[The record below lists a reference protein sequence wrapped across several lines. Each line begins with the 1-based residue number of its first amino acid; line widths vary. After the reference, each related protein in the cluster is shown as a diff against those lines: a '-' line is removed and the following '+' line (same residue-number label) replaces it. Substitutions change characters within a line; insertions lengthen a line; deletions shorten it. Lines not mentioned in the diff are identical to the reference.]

1 MSGDQTTGF
10 MAMKGAGY
18 YSRATIGAKHVMDN
32 AAGLVLD
39 AIARMDPQDG
49 SDTFRI
55 TDMGAADG
63 GTSLDMW
70 RRVLSDIRNRVPSRP
85 IEMIYTDLPRNDFS
99 QTFQMVHGLTGA
111 DS

>member
-1 MSGDQTTGF
+1 

-32 AAGLVLD
+32 AASLVLEAVD
-39 AIARMDPQDG
+39 RMELQEDG
-49 SDTFRI
+49 SVFRA

-63 GTSLDMW
+63 GTSIDLW
-70 RRVLSDIRNRVPSRP
+70 GKVLGAVRQKCPTKP

-99 QTFQMVHGLTGA
+99 QVFQIVHGLTEHFA
-111 DS
+111 TTSNLDQN